1 LASQGRDAA
10 RDPTDLNGLIDAVQL
25 GCDARL
31 AEDAVE
37 GTSSESFEAVAL
49 NADVVGYSR
58 LLADD
63 PDATIARLADIRHQV
78 ESQITAGSGTLIN
91 FVGDNFMAIFDEAKA
106 AVATAIAITTEI
118 ETQNRDV
125 PQIRW
130 MRFRM
135 GLDGGS
141 LTMSQG
147 SYASDALNIA
157 ARIQSIAPPG
167 GISISGRVYRAL
179 DEPALRFRPLGQQRL
194 KNIPEEVEVYEF
206 ADLPSAGTDSPRLRS
221 VLLEAPTVA
230 VLPIHTEE
238 VAEQVRSVGNL
249 IRLDL
254 IFRLSQVPE
263 LHVVDSGVEP
273 GRLAG
278 RPTARYM
285 LETGVHEI
293 GGSVRVYATLFD
305 VTTMNVVNSYKW
317 TARVDELPA
326 LSEQIANEVA
336 QGIEIELIVGEP
348 AGLYADLEDPEAIE
362 KVYLGWY
369 HLRTGTPE
377 GWARA
382 VELFDDVAGA
392 QPDQPYGHVLG
403 AFALWAGAS
412 NEWARDTHTTLMAA
426 NKKARTAIE
435 LGDPTGMA
443 QAVQAAIYMSEGRLG
458 EALETVSQLEIR
470 RPTCDVTY
478 GLEGS
483 IRRYLGQWEKAV
495 DLLDVAMR
503 LTGIVKPWYPTVQA
517 CSLYIGGRVEQAA
530 SLAETVVEYQPH
542 NLEALLVLAAAQV
555 ELGLERRARATAET
569 IRQRF
574 PSADIEAWLD
584 RTPFQSREIVERWK
598 HALEGAEAIRPG

>member
-1 LASQGRDAA
+1 
-10 RDPTDLNGLIDAVQL
+10 
-25 GCDARL
+25 
-31 AEDAVE
+31 
-37 GTSSESFEAVAL
+37 
-49 NADVVGYSR
+49 
-58 LLADD
+58 
-63 PDATIARLADIRHQV
+63 
-78 ESQITAGSGTLIN
+78 
-91 FVGDNFMAIFDEAKA
+91 MAIFDEAKA

-118 ETQNRDV
+118 ETQNKDV

-348 AGLYADLEDPEAIE
+348 AGLYADLEDPEVTFAPA
-362 KVYLGWY
+362 
-369 HLRTGTPE
+369 LR
-377 GWARA
+377 R
-382 VELFDDVAGA
+382 
-392 QPDQPYGHVLG
+392 
-403 AFALWAGAS
+403 
-412 NEWARDTHTTLMAA
+412 
-426 NKKARTAIE
+426 
-435 LGDPTGMA
+435 
-443 QAVQAAIYMSEGRLG
+443 
-458 EALETVSQLEIR
+458 
-470 RPTCDVTY
+470 
-478 GLEGS
+478 
-483 IRRYLGQWEKAV
+483 
-495 DLLDVAMR
+495 
-503 LTGIVKPWYPTVQA
+503 
-517 CSLYIGGRVEQAA
+517 GGRVRLSYSMTWRAPSQTNRMGMSSERSHSGPVPATNG
-530 SLAETVVEYQPH
+530 LATPT
-542 NLEALLVLAAAQV
+542 
-555 ELGLERRARATAET
+555 RR
-569 IRQRF
+569 
-574 PSADIEAWLD
+574 
-584 RTPFQSREIVERWK
+584 
-598 HALEGAEAIRPG
+598 

>member
-1 LASQGRDAA
+1 M
-10 RDPTDLNGLIDAVQL
+10 
-25 GCDARL
+25 
-31 AEDAVE
+31 E

-254 IFRLSQVPE
+254 IFRLSQATFI
-263 LHVVDSGVEP
+263 S
-273 GRLAG
+273 
-278 RPTARYM
+278 
-285 LETGVHEI
+285 
-293 GGSVRVYATLFD
+293 SRV
-305 VTTMNVVNSYKW
+305 
-317 TARVDELPA
+317 
-326 LSEQIANEVA
+326 
-336 QGIEIELIVGEP
+336 
-348 AGLYADLEDPEAIE
+348 
-362 KVYLGWY
+362 
-369 HLRTGTPE
+369 
-377 GWARA
+377 
-382 VELFDDVAGA
+382 
-392 QPDQPYGHVLG
+392 
-403 AFALWAGAS
+403 
-412 NEWARDTHTTLMAA
+412 
-426 NKKARTAIE
+426 
-435 LGDPTGMA
+435 
-443 QAVQAAIYMSEGRLG
+443 
-458 EALETVSQLEIR
+458 
-470 RPTCDVTY
+470 
-478 GLEGS
+478 
-483 IRRYLGQWEKAV
+483 
-495 DLLDVAMR
+495 
-503 LTGIVKPWYPTVQA
+503 
-517 CSLYIGGRVEQAA
+517 
-530 SLAETVVEYQPH
+530 
-542 NLEALLVLAAAQV
+542 
-555 ELGLERRARATAET
+555 
-569 IRQRF
+569 
-574 PSADIEAWLD
+574 
-584 RTPFQSREIVERWK
+584 
-598 HALEGAEAIRPG
+598 